1 MDLICEKYKK
11 KFSSEDAVC
20 AHLEEYCKFR
30 EACIINFMTKE
41 RQREER
47 RQQDSECQCCAV
59 GAESQ
64 EIMDKLNF
72 AKGDGLLPAI
82 VQDYQSGEIL
92 MLAYINEESW
102 LKTLETGKAHYWSRS
117 RQKLWLKGESS
128 GHIQMIKEILVD
140 CDEDTVVFKVE
151 QIGGAACHKG
161 YASCFFRKVENG
173 SFAVKGRL
181 VFDPQEVYKK

>member
-1 MDLICEKYKK
+1 MDLICEKYHK
-11 KFSSEDAVC
+11 KFSPEDAVC
-20 AHLEEYCKFR
+20 VHLEEYCKFR
-30 EACIINFMTKE
+30 EACIINFTTRE

-47 RQQDSECQCCAV
+47 REQDTACQCGAA
-59 GAESQ
+59 GAEKQ
-64 EIMDKLNF
+64 ERMDTLNF

-82 VQDYQSGEIL
+82 VQDQQSGEVL
-92 MLAYINEESW
+92 MLAYINQESW
-102 LKTLETGKAHYWSRS
+102 LKTLETGQAHYWSRS
-117 RQKLWLKGESS
+117 RQQLWLKGESS
-128 GHIQMIKEILVD
+128 GHVQMIKEILVD